1 MVAAAVAVPMAISDL
16 DPPAMLLDLDQ
27 MAMAMVMTVAIAM
40 AVTVAIEAI
49 TDAKCDVAVPVA
61 RFSWCGCSTQSERQR
76 AGCGDCD
83 ERFLQHVSILSHM
96 NPRRPGGGLC
106 RMHSAE

>member
-1 MVAAAVAVPMAISDL
+1 MVATAVAVPMAITNL
-16 DPPAMLLDLDQ
+16 DPSAMLLDLDP
-27 MAMAMVMTVAIAM
+27 MAMAMAVTMTIAM
-40 AVTVAIEAI
+40 AVAVSIETI
-49 TDAKCDVAVPVA
+49 TDAKSYMAGFVA

-96 NPRRPGGGLC
+96 NPRRPGGGSC